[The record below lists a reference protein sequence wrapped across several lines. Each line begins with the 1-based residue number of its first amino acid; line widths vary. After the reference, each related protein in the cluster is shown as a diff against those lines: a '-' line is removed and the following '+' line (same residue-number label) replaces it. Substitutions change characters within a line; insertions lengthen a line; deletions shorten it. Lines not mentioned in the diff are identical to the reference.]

1 MIVQNLAYCRY
12 IYIWAILFF
21 FNIVPYSPLTSLF
34 FINILEIQN
43 QINYKKKYV
52 TSSKEFGLV
61 FVDLLVFILI
71 CIKDRNPYILPN
83 ILFFIFYLLIL
94 HANNTNVLTL
104 HKTLLKQDDLFH
116 SQENYFQYMKR
127 VWGLAIQ

>member
-1 MIVQNLAYCRY
+1 M
-12 IYIWAILFF
+12 
-21 FNIVPYSPLTSLF
+21 
-34 FINILEIQN
+34 
-43 QINYKKKYV
+43 

-61 FVDLLVFILI
+61 FVDLLVFILV

-94 HANNTNVLTL
+94 HANNTNVVTL
-104 HKTLLKQDDLFH
+104 HKDLLKQDDLFH

>member
-34 FINILEIQN
+34 FINILELQN
-43 QINYKKKYV
+43 QMNSKKKY
-52 TSSKEFGLV
+52 TSSSKALGLI
-61 FVDLLVFILI
+61 FVDVLVFILVY
-71 CIKDRNPYILPN
+71 IKDRKPYILPN
-83 ILFFIFYLLIL
+83 MLFFIFYLLIL
-94 HANNTNVLTL
+94 HANNTNILTL
-104 HKTLLKQDDLFH
+104 HNVLLKQDDLFH

-127 VWGLAIQ
+127 IWGLVI